1 MPGAP
6 FLAQAADG
14 KLRPFNKQN
23 IYVYHKW
30 QLSMRK
36 CTLRSDAPSNTLPV
50 LPLRVVSQGN
60 FIIARCKSIL
70 CTRSF
75 PMGDGGVSGRAFH
88 RPDRESRLYEML
100 LPEVRLCRSAP

>member
-6 FLAQAADG
+6 SLAQAADG
-14 KLRPFNKQN
+14 KLRPFSKQN

-30 QLSMRK
+30 QLSMRE
-36 CTLRSDAPSNTLPV
+36 CILRSDAPSNTLPV
-50 LPLRVVSQGN
+50 LPLRVVPQGN

-75 PMGDGGVSGRAFH
+75 PMGDWGVSGRAFH
-88 RPDRESRLYEML
+88 RSDRESRLYEML
-100 LPEVRLCRSAP
+100 LQEVRLCRSAP